1 MIQGFRRSLAAV
13 IFLACAALPSAPAS
27 AYEVF
32 FSVDDYM
39 AASRE
44 ERLSFLAGVYD
55 TFSSIQ
61 DADLFASKDL
71 SATVQRII
79 DCTSKMN
86 LKEMETL
93 FTAWLEKHREEWDSA
108 AASLFVFTFDDYC
121 K

>member
-1 MIQGFRRSLAAV
+1 MMSKLRTLLAASLLL
-13 IFLACAALPSAPAS
+13 LASAAPAA

-32 FSVDDYM
+32 VSVDDYI
-39 AASRE
+39 AASPE

-55 TFSSIQ
+55 TFSTVQ
-61 DADLFASKDL
+61 DAGLFSSQDL
-71 SATVQRII
+71 SSTVERII
-79 DCTSKMN
+79 DCTSRMN

-93 FTAWLEKHREEWDSA
+93 FTAWLKKHREEWDSA